1 MKKSNNLIIIVIII
15 SVILIGGIILWGIFI
30 IGNNSQTSINKTELE
45 KSGEN
50 ERERIRLEKLME
62 KEREREEQKLIEKK
76 ERLRQELQNI
86 ELERKKKAK
95 ELEEAA
101 NERKI
106 EEEEIQKSDARI
118 ERIKKEAV
126 KCVCDYNRKS
136 PGNYCKNWNNNNKPP
151 WCYTKEISNC
161 GDGDDGNGKNWMRCT
176 DEQAK
181 KDEKLKKLME
191 EIEKIKKEE
200 ENLEKASPGDFCDD
214 DNTKCISGKC
224 GDGRCC
230 QNWIKNYKNVKS
242 CNYYGGVKSC
252 HKGDR
257 NLFGYDWNCQKLPFR
272 PILLGSTS
280 FSFTTF
286 SPENNEIIKTNLMR
300 YGPILVQIYN
310 GKRFKDYYW
319 DNNNK
324 NTIYT
329 FNPDEKNKVGNHFV
343 VIIGYNQIIIDS
355 QPINYWIIV
364 NSFGEKFANN
374 GFFAVKM
381 EPDVIK
387 AALYLNNSNTSG
399 VIKTDFMKINSS
411 NLQEATE
418 YNSPDISFNKL
429 YNADNTTTSD
439 PVPTGAVPQ
448 SRSES
453 FYSSLNSYETTYSD
467 GISPTT
473 CIRLANN
480 FSWMHPS
487 QNLYNKN
494 FISSIQG
501 PQGTCGCCYAFA
513 TIILLQFR
521 VSMWHF
527 NNSTSHTPKNI
538 RLSIQNMLERF
549 IPPGRDGY
557 LYNKVCDGAR
567 MSQLIESF
575 NAQSYDIAAEK
586 DCPYD
591 CKPETCGRMRQQYF
605 CDGTST
611 IDLGPGDRCYINN
624 ECKSGKCKG
633 GFCCTSSGLS
643 NECTSCQSEKSNYPG
658 HCNS

>member
-1 MKKSNNLIIIVIII
+1 MIKKNNYLIIIVIVCV
-15 SVILIGGIILWGIFI
+15 VII
-30 IGNNSQTSINKTELE
+30 IGVLSWGFLTNWGSKHQSNNTNKNNPTFKIEAE
-45 KSGEN
+45 K
-50 ERERIRLEKLME
+50 R
-62 KEREREEQKLIEKK
+62 KK
-76 ERLRQELQNI
+76 DDERLFETKEIEAEKRKKDDERLFKTKEEIKADQEAKIKADQEAKI
-86 ELERKKKAK
+86 KKAQEAKIKKAQEAKIKKAK
-95 ELEEAA
+95 
-101 NERKI
+101 I
-106 EEEEIQKSDARI
+106 
-118 ERIKKEAV
+118 
-126 KCVCDYNRKS
+126 
-136 PGNYCKNWNNNNKPP
+136 
-151 WCYTKEISNC
+151 
-161 GDGDDGNGKNWMRCT
+161 
-176 DEQAK
+176 
-181 KDEKLKKLME
+181 DEKIKKLME
-191 EIEKIKKEE
+191 EIQKREARIEKRKKEE
-200 ENLEKASPGDFCDD
+200 ENLKKASPGDFCD

-230 QNWIKNYKNVKS
+230 QNWIKKYKNVRG
-242 CNYYGGVKSC
+242 CNYSGGVKSC

-257 NLFGYDWNCQKLPFR
+257 NQFGYGWNCQKQPFR
-272 PILLGSTS
+272 PIILGSTS

-286 SPENNEIIKTNLMR
+286 SPENNNIIKTNLMR

-319 DNNNK
+319 NKINK

-329 FNPDEKNKVGNHFV
+329 FNQSEKSGGGNHLV
-343 VIIGYNQIIIDS
+343 VIIGYNQIIINGK
-355 QPINYWIIV
+355 PINYWIMT
-364 NSFGEKFANN
+364 NSFGKNFANN

-429 YNADNTTTSD
+429 YNADNTTSN

-448 SRSES
+448 SQSES
-453 FYSSLNSYETTYSD
+453 FYASLNSYETTYSN
-467 GISPTT
+467 GISPDTAT
-473 CIRLANN
+473 RFKHN

-487 QNLYNKN
+487 QNLYNQN
-494 FISSIQG
+494 FISSLRSQG
-501 PQGTCGCCYAFA
+501 DSCGSCYVFA
-513 TIILLQFR
+513 SIILLEFR

-527 NNSTSHTPKNI
+527 NNSNPHTPKNI
-538 RLSIQNMLERF
+538 HLSIQNMLERF

-557 LYNKVCDGAR
+557 LYNKVCDGATIT
-567 MSQLIESF
+567 QIIESF
-575 NAQSYDIAAEK
+575 NTQSYDIAAEK

-611 IDLGPGDRCYINN
+611 IDLGPGDRCYRNN

-643 NECTSCQSEKSNYPG
+643 NKCTKCQSKKDSYPG
-658 HCNS
+658 HCAHYI

>member
-1 MKKSNNLIIIVIII
+1 MIKKNNYLIIIVIVCV
-15 SVILIGGIILWGIFI
+15 VII
-30 IGNNSQTSINKTELE
+30 IGVLSWGFLTNWGSQQSSNTNKNNPTFKIEAEKRKKEDERLFETNEEIEAEKRKKEDELLFE
-45 KSGEN
+45 TN
-50 ERERIRLEKLME
+50 EEIEAQEAKIKAAQEANLKRIQME
-62 KEREREEQKLIEKK
+62 K
-76 ERLRQELQNI
+76 
-86 ELERKKKAK
+86 
-95 ELEEAA
+95 
-101 NERKI
+101 
-106 EEEEIQKSDARI
+106 
-118 ERIKKEAV
+118 
-126 KCVCDYNRKS
+126 
-136 PGNYCKNWNNNNKPP
+136 
-151 WCYTKEISNC
+151 
-161 GDGDDGNGKNWMRCT
+161 
-176 DEQAK
+176 AK
-181 KDEKLKKLME
+181 KQKAVEVAKIDEKIKKLME
-191 EIEKIKKEE
+191 EIQKREARIEKRKKEE
-200 ENLEKASPGDFCDD
+200 ENLKKASPGDFCDD
-214 DNTKCISGKC
+214 NTKCISDKC

-230 QNWIKNYKNVKS
+230 QNWIKKYKNVRG
-242 CNYYGGVKSC
+242 CNYSGGVKSC

-257 NLFGYDWNCQKLPFR
+257 NQFGYGWNCQKLPFR

-319 DNNNK
+319 NNNNK

-329 FNPDEKNKVGNHFV
+329 FNQSEKSGGGNHLV
-343 VIIGYNQIIIDS
+343 VIIGYNQIIINGK
-355 QPINYWIIV
+355 PINYWIMT
-364 NSFGEKFANN
+364 NSFGKNFANN

-429 YNADNTTTSD
+429 YNADNTTTTTSD

-448 SRSES
+448 SQSES
-453 FYSSLNSYETTYSD
+453 FYASLNSYETTYSD
-467 GISPTT
+467 GISPDTAT
-473 CIRLANN
+473 RFKHN

-487 QNLYNKN
+487 QNLYNQN
-494 FISSIQG
+494 FISSLRSQG
-501 PQGTCGCCYAFA
+501 GSCGSCYVFA
-513 TIILLQFR
+513 SIILLEFR

-527 NNSTSHTPKNI
+527 NNSNPHTPKNI
-538 RLSIQNMLERF
+538 HLSIQNMLERF

-557 LYNKVCDGAR
+557 LYNKVCDGATIT
-567 MSQLIESF
+567 QIIESF
-575 NAQSYDIAAEK
+575 NTQSYDIAAEK

-611 IDLGPGDRCYINN
+611 IDLGPGDRCYRNN
-624 ECKSGKCKG
+624 ECQSGKCKG
-633 GFCCTSSGLS
+633 GFCCTSSGLT
-643 NECTSCQSEKSNYPG
+643 NECTKCQSKKGSYPG
-658 HCNS
+658 HCTHVVE